1 MAFAIKCK
9 KEIALTGHRVQFVDP
24 REQMP
29 LSTTTGNEED
39 TAE

>member
-1 MAFAIKCK
+1 MEIKYTARV
-9 KEIALTGHRVQFVDP
+9 EYTTGHRVQFVDP
-24 REQMP
+24 REQMS